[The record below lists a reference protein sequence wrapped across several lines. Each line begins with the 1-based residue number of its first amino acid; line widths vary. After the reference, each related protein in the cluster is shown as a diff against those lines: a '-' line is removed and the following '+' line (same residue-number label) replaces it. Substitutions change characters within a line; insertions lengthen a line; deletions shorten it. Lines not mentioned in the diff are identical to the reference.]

1 MIKEF
6 VERRDG
12 SFYVNGSRVPLAL
25 VVQEFRRGESPE
37 TIRSHYP
44 TLSLEQVYGAIA
56 FYLGKQRDVEED
68 LAERERLEEEF
79 GKTHLAPPELKEK
92 LGRAR
97 RHIPSRQS

>member
-1 MIKEF
+1 MTKEF

-12 SFYVNGSRVPLAL
+12 SLYVSGSRVPLTL

-56 FYLGKQRDVEED
+56 FYLGNQGDVEED
-68 LAERERLEEEF
+68 RAQRERLEEEF
-79 GKTHLAPPELKEK
+79 GKTHPAPPELTEK

-97 RHIPSRQS
+97 RHVPSRQS